1 MNGIIEIVN
10 LLFGKDIEKGF
21 IFSQVWNKEKML
33 SSQEELNLSPS
44 DLCSDTLP
52 LSHGDYGER
61 GLL

>member
-33 SSQEELNLSPS
+33 SSQEELNLRPS
-44 DLCSDTLP
+44 DLCSDALP